1 MYASARQSL
10 WFDCCDCS
18 GFASI
23 PRSPKL
29 FSCRC
34 PVLQRKPEPCP
45 HIHEGLDES
54 IRERFV
60 VVGAWRDPQPLHSA
74 RYGGIVDR
82 LDVNAVL
89 CEQQIARRL
98 APLRIPNKDRHDV
111 GVARHDRKRGGVEYG
126 FDARGS
132 FLMSPAFPI
141 RRLQVTD
148 GGGGSRG
155 GGRWQQRRGA
165 AAKRS

>member
-18 GFASI
+18 GFASL
-23 PRSPKL
+23 PRSPTL
-29 FSCRC
+29 SSSLC
-34 PVLQRKPEPCP
+34 PVLQRNPEPCP

-98 APLRIPNKDRHDV
+98 APLRISNQNRNDV
-111 GVARHDRKRGGVEYG
+111 GVARHDRQPGGVEQG
-126 FDARGS
+126 FDPCS
-132 FLMSPAFPI
+132 PLLM
-141 RRLQVTD
+141 
-148 GGGGSRG
+148 
-155 GGRWQQRRGA
+155 
-165 AAKRS
+165 